1 MELET
6 EEQFFDRMREL
17 AREIDSNQRDYVASN
32 RCYAES
38 GYDFFEQQ
46 VREEF
51 EEYARRQGYDITRNR
66 EYSFFY
72 ADGRTEDAWRMYHQ
86 AHVRGREF
94 QIKRI
99 EASLNTRL
107 VGHEG

>member
-1 MELET
+1 MT
-6 EEQFFDRMREL
+6 EDQVKP
-17 AREIDSNQRDYVASN
+17 NG
-32 RCYAES
+32 CYAES

-51 EEYARRQGYDITRNR
+51 EEYARRQGYDITRVK

-72 ADGRTEDAWRMYHQ
+72 ADGRTEDAWRMYHV

-94 QIKRI
+94 ILKAPVFEKLGNEFAQVI
-99 EASLNTRL
+99 EDNFWEL
-107 VGHEG
+107 VLK